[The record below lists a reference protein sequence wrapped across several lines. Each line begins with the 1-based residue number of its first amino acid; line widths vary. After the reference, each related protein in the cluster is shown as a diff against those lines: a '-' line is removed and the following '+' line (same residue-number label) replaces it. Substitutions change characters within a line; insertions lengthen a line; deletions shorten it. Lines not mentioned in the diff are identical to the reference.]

1 MGKIVRLFIV
11 PVIISMIV
19 SSCFRSYDPEIE
31 KTQALLVVDGLI
43 TDQPATYHVSLH
55 YSNSFTGTKEY
66 KAAESAKIT
75 ITDNIGNV
83 YALAGGSNG
92 LYYTDSTKFTGV
104 PGRSYMLHI
113 LLSGQQYESAPQLL
127 PISETTDTLY
137 GEYTTREVLMAD
149 AYGGY
154 FTFTENVLQIC
165 MNFKSQNDSIQ
176 AIRLTPTF
184 VNEGLLTTISTTT
197 FCCTI
202 VSQDDSRAVNI
213 TDEAYQLKVSE
224 INHHV
229 VGSFVLH
236 DGPSPYLQIVS
247 FSRYLLNNESYKY
260 YKEIKTQL
268 TAEGKLF
275 DPITSQLSGNI
286 TCKSDPSR
294 CALGFFEASAVTNC
308 GYALQPN
315 YTQARKVKL
324 RAPFPLSECIM
335 IDFNLPDSL
344 QNKLPKW
351 WIY

>member
-1 MGKIVRLFIV
+1 MRKQFFMMAIFIS
-11 PVIISMIV
+11 IMF
-19 SSCFRSYDPEIE
+19 SSCFRAYEPEID
-31 KTQALLVVDGLI
+31 KTQASLVVDGLI
-43 TDQPATYHVSLH
+43 TDQPATYHVSLY
-55 YSNSFTGTKEY
+55 YSNSFTGAKEY
-66 KAAESAKIT
+66 IAAESAKIT
-75 ITDNIGNV
+75 ITDNIGNL

-92 LYYTDSTKFTGV
+92 VYYTDSTKFTGV
-104 PGRSYMLHI
+104 PGRSYTLHI

-165 MNFKSQNDSIQ
+165 MNFKSRNDSIQ
-176 AIRLTPTF
+176 GIRLTPTF
-184 VNEGLLTTISTTT
+184 VNEDLLTTISTTT

-213 TDEAYQLKVSE
+213 TDEANQLKVSE

-229 VGSFVLH
+229 VGSFVLDEDPH
-236 DGPSPYLQIVS
+236 LYLHIVS
-247 FSRYLLNNESYKY
+247 ISRYLLNSASYKY

-286 TCKSDPSR
+286 ICKSDPSR
-294 CALGFFEASAVTNC
+294 CVFGFFEASGLTNC
-308 GYALQPN
+308 SYAIQPN
-315 YTQARKVKL
+315 YTKVNKVKL
-324 RAPFPLSECIM
+324 RAPFPLSECVT

-344 QNKLPKW
+344 QKKLPGW